1 MRSQK
6 ISPEIYHYN
15 DINASKKEVSKYE
28 LLRQY
33 LPYIQILSD
42 GKTIITKNNTLIRTV
57 KIIGFDSSNI
67 STEEMEN
74 ISNMKDNLFSFMSEK
89 IHLNFYTIRRV
100 LPEIHDDEQ
109 LFKKQYANEINKIW
123 NSGFQDSFI
132 TEIYLTVSCN
142 FPDLTKKSQHFKAN
156 LNSARKDLDNHVTQ
170 VKSLLHKF
178 VPLDL
183 NNKNHNE
190 LFKFYSYLINC
201 HDFNNKNEEE
211 LFNQFSLSDIAF
223 NSSSGLIKSC

>member
-89 IHLNFYTIRRV
+89 IHLNFYR
-100 LPEIHDDEQ
+100 
-109 LFKKQYANEINKIW
+109 
-123 NSGFQDSFI
+123 
-132 TEIYLTVSCN
+132 
-142 FPDLTKKSQHFKAN
+142 N
-156 LNSARKDLDNHVTQ
+156 L
-170 VKSLLHKF
+170 
-178 VPLDL
+178 
-183 NNKNHNE
+183 
-190 LFKFYSYLINC
+190 
-201 HDFNNKNEEE
+201 
-211 LFNQFSLSDIAF
+211 
-223 NSSSGLIKSC
+223 